1 MQNFIKI
8 GNRKIGPDYK
18 PFVIVEI
25 GINHGG
31 KLKLAKKMV
40 DLAYKSGAECIK
52 HQTHV
57 IEDEMSDDAKKFL
70 PLNQKKSIYQIMKE
84 CALSEVDEIKLK
96 NYVESKKMI
105 FLSTPFSREASNRL
119 NKMKVKAYKIG
130 SGECN
135 NLPLIEHI
143 AKFKKPMII
152 STGMNK
158 INDIKET
165 VKILKKNKIK
175 FALLHC
181 TNIYPTPPNL
191 VRYGAM
197 MELKKAFPKV
207 VYGLS
212 DHTTS
217 NLACLGAVALGA
229 SILERHFTDTM
240 TRKGP
245 DIINSMDP
253 IALSNL
259 INDSNNLFLMRG
271 GKKEPV
277 KLETKTINFAF
288 ATVVAIKSISKGEI
302 LTKKNIWVKRPSSGE
317 ILAKNFQ
324 KILGKKAKKTILKNQ
339 HLKYSDII

>member
-1 MQNFIKI
+1 MENFIKI
-8 GNRKIGPDYK
+8 GSRKIGPDYK
-18 PFVIVEI
+18 PFVIAEI

-31 KLKLAKKMV
+31 KLSVAKKMV
-40 DLAYKSGAECIK
+40 DLAFKTGAECIK

-84 CALSEVDEIKLK
+84 CALSESDEIKLK
-96 NYVESKKMI
+96 KYVESKNMI

-119 NKMKVKAYKIG
+119 NKMKVKAFKIG

-158 INDIKET
+158 IKDIKET
-165 VKILKKNKIK
+165 VKVLKKNKVK

-181 TNIYPTPPNL
+181 TNIYPTPAKF
-191 VRYGAM
+191 VRFGAM
-197 MELKKAFPKV
+197 MQLKKTFPNT

-217 NLACLGAVALGA
+217 NLACLGAGEQDVNWIGHLLSLKDRSKSAATAKPNGLYLVDVTYPDEHGLPKPPLG
-229 SILERHFTDTM
+229 
-240 TRKGP
+240 P
-245 DIINSMDP
+245 
-253 IALSNL
+253 
-259 INDSNNLFLMRG
+259 LFLPDR
-271 GKKEPV
+271 
-277 KLETKTINFAF
+277 T
-288 ATVVAIKSISKGEI
+288 
-302 LTKKNIWVKRPSSGE
+302 
-317 ILAKNFQ
+317 
-324 KILGKKAKKTILKNQ
+324 
-339 HLKYSDII
+339 